1 MCSGLAGGVGCAFV
15 GSGFFLLCSG
25 AAGVRGF
32 LLLRVWASVRLETA
46 FRSCEISSACFPS
59 LSASSEI
66 CSRSAATSSV
76 LSSRRRLAAGG
87 GVGGSE
93 PGRPCFSLLWF
104 IANSEGGLAVWLRGV
119 VDIEEF
125 SPRLCSDNSYC
136 RASALHASTKAL
148 ARQRCTSLDHF
159 VME

>member
-1 MCSGLAGGVGCAFV
+1 MGCEGMCSGLAGGGGGAFV
-15 GSGFFLLCSG
+15 GSGFF
-25 AAGVRGF
+25 
-32 LLLRVWASVRLETA
+32 LLRVWASVRLETA

-104 IANSEGGLAVWLRGV
+104 ILSGSGVFRRYMVSRGV
-119 VDIEEF
+119 ACDVNRCQQ
-125 SPRLCSDNSYC
+125 SQTHTAASSRQLCFEL
-136 RASALHASTKAL
+136 R
-148 ARQRCTSLDHF
+148 
-159 VME
+159 

>member
-1 MCSGLAGGVGCAFV
+1 MGGEGMCSGWAGGVWGAFV

-32 LLLRVWASVRLETA
+32 LLLRVWGSVRLETA

-104 IANSEGGLAVWLRGV
+104 IEVQRGLVLRSLACLMFTCLYTNSK
-119 VDIEEF
+119 
-125 SPRLCSDNSYC
+125 NY
-136 RASALHASTKAL
+136 
-148 ARQRCTSLDHF
+148 HF
-159 VME
+159 VCTHGIVCK